1 MTEKKRFST
10 FSDVLNTLQQ
20 TEGIASNIIML
31 QLFMD
36 FFKIKVYVKL
46 VFILVNMFFNNF
58 KCNDIYITKNINL
71 TSLLIKIKIT
81 YFLPCRDVTD
91 MIACQYI

>member
-20 TEGIASNIIML
+20 NEGIALNIIML

-36 FFKIKVYVKL
+36 FLK
-46 VFILVNMFFNNF
+46 
-58 KCNDIYITKNINL
+58 
-71 TSLLIKIKIT
+71 
-81 YFLPCRDVTD
+81 
-91 MIACQYI
+91 

>member
-46 VFILVNMFFNNF
+46 VFILVNMF
-58 KCNDIYITKNINL
+58 
-71 TSLLIKIKIT
+71 LIISNVMTFILQKI
-81 YFLPCRDVTD
+81 
-91 MIACQYI
+91 

>member
-1 MTEKKRFST
+1 MTEKKRSST

-36 FFKIKVYVKL
+36 FLK
-46 VFILVNMFFNNF
+46 
-58 KCNDIYITKNINL
+58 
-71 TSLLIKIKIT
+71 
-81 YFLPCRDVTD
+81 
-91 MIACQYI
+91 

>member
-1 MTEKKRFST
+1 MTEEKRFST

-36 FFKIKVYVKL
+36 FLK
-46 VFILVNMFFNNF
+46 
-58 KCNDIYITKNINL
+58 
-71 TSLLIKIKIT
+71 
-81 YFLPCRDVTD
+81 
-91 MIACQYI
+91 